1 MKTYKIYHF
10 FQLLKRWLI
19 KIHEVATFNNVKI
32 ICYYIVISI
41 IGNFLVNTIQDGREQ
56 KGFPNS
62 SSPVT
67 STNIGISPQN
77 FLTFS
82 FNPFAPLL

>member
-1 MKTYKIYHF
+1 M
-10 FQLLKRWLI
+10 
-19 KIHEVATFNNVKI
+19 ATFNNVKI

-56 KGFPNS
+56 KGFPTS

-82 FNPFAPLL
+82 FNPFAPLLQNFKAVPSASTKLLNLNQ